1 MQRTAEE
8 TQQRLY
14 FLHEKLQEMT
24 KELPPKY
31 QQRLPIELLSS
42 LANALLSDTIFEIVV
57 GLSEIQ
63 QITEKQLLHQ
73 RLELLKKQKGK
84 LKQFVSSEVIEEIK
98 LSQEEQRTTLAGRLK
113 EEQKQFDMNIILQLD
128 QKVRE
133 QQAAL
138 EGAGVPGFHVTNTP
152 DEVQVQ
158 MYLLQ
163 FIIKLAR
170 MNTF

>member
-1 MQRTAEE
+1 MQRSPEE

-14 FLHEKLQEMT
+14 FLHERLQEMT
-24 KELPPKY
+24 RELPEKY
-31 QQRLPIELLSS
+31 QQRLPVELLSS
-42 LANALLSDTIFEIVV
+42 LANALLSDTIFEIVI

-73 RLELLKKQKGK
+73 RLELLKRQKSDREQLHRTLDEMK
-84 LKQFVSSEVIEEIK
+84 ASH
-98 LSQEEQRTTLAGRLK
+98 EEQRTSLAARLK
-113 EEQKQFDMNIILQLD
+113 EEQKQFDMNTILQLD

-138 EGAGVPGFHVTNTP
+138 EGAGVPGFRVTNNF

-163 FIIKLAR
+163 FIIRLSR
-170 MNTF
+170 MNAS